1 MPEWN
6 AVVSVYEHGWKEA
19 FDKLGA
25 FGLLTKTPFLN
36 VLLLKADDLGDLLQG
51 IKEGMENDPPSWSFL
66 SRLIP
71 VTATFTFQSP
81 EEFEERAKEAV
92 LKWVPELAG
101 RSFHVRMRRRGFK
114 GKLSSME
121 EERFLDAFLLDA
133 LEKAGTPCHIAFDD
147 PEAIIVIE
155 TVGSWAGLSLWNRED
170 RLRHPFIRTD

>member
-6 AVVSVYEHGWKEA
+6 AVVNVYEHGWKEA
-19 FDKLGA
+19 FDKLSG
-25 FGLLTKTPFLN
+25 FGLLTKTSFLN
-36 VLLLKADDLGDLLQG
+36 VLLLKADDMPMLLQRLQ
-51 IKEGMENDPPSWSFL
+51 EGLEKDPASWRFL

-71 VTATFTFQSP
+71 VTTTFTFQSP
-81 EEFEERAKEAV
+81 EAFEERAKEAV

-114 GKLSSME
+114 GKLSSMD

-133 LEKAGTPCHIAFDD
+133 LEKAGTPGHIAFDD
-147 PEAIIVIE
+147 PDAIIVIE

-170 RLRHPFIRTD
+170 LHRHPFIRTD